1 MRLAWVL
8 LFIALVIIA
17 CILAAELAA
26 GARGARRVRAAACRR
41 KFGEFRNFRGG
52 GGAAFSDVARAAH
65 ETHSVEHGGAV
76 GYPLHHAGADYPEPK
91 LRDAPGAT
99 GGAPSRRF
107 APSRANKFAPPSR
120 PNKFAAYSAH
130 RPQVHAPEPFQ
141 DGAHWQRAHFHRP
154 LETKNALQHQPVRSG
169 MRKAPFAD
177 EVAAPV
183 VAAPLVAKRSAAPEP
198 KQHWQLYQTW
208 DALKKDPGAS
218 AEYFRARTAAI
229 NNPDFEWGAVL
240 ESLRPLL
247 QENREH
253 VGIIGVKRD
262 GRTLRVVASEASP
275 DEVGV
280 GVAPPYF
287 AGVPAELVSKY
298 ADRPALFFFHTHPAD
313 ERASPLPSSPDLATA
328 VYFGATARFA
338 ASVVISRYGVLVYGL
353 SWSAYKSINGAAD
366 WKLALLNFT
375 HDVIATNE
383 AVRSWSF
390 HTLPDYLQ
398 LYPRMRLTFYAH
410 PSPPMV
416 ATGVQP
422 AIMHSLESEVD
433 HSLLDEYSADIA
445 RHLAGKNR
453 RRPRGRTAAQKA
465 VAPFEH
471 ADFIPAPHLDAAI
484 HPIH

>member
-1 MRLAWVL
+1 MRLAWAL

-17 CILAAELAA
+17 CILAAEFAA
-26 GARGARRVRAAACRR
+26 GARAARRSRAAARCKVHRSRKVRR
-41 KFGEFRNFRGG
+41 FRGG
-52 GGAAFSDVARAAH
+52 GSTAFSDVARAAD
-65 ETHSVEHGGAV
+65 ESHSIEDGGEV
-76 GYPLHHAGADYPEPK
+76 GYPIDHGGADYPEPEF
-91 LRDAPGAT
+91 RGGSGEPEFRGGSGEPRRGA
-99 GGAPSRRF
+99 ARARRVRF
-107 APSRANKFAPPSR
+107 APSLGSR
-120 PNKFAAYSAH
+120 K
-130 RPQVHAPEPFQ
+130 
-141 DGAHWQRAHFHRP
+141 
-154 LETKNALQHQPVRSG
+154 LQTQSMRSG

-177 EVAAPV
+177 EVAAPAV
-183 VAAPLVAKRSAAPEP
+183 PAPLVAKRSAAPEP

-229 NNPDFEWGAVL
+229 NNPDFEWGGVL
-240 ESLRPLL
+240 ETLRPLL

-353 SWSAYKSINGAAD
+353 SWSAYKSINGASD

-433 HSLLDEYSADIA
+433 HSLLDEYSAEIA

-471 ADFIPAPHLDAAI
+471 ADFIPAPHLDAVI
-484 HPIH
+484 H

>member
-8 LFIALVIIA
+8 LFLALVIIA
-17 CILAAELAA
+17 CALAAEFAA
-26 GARGARRVRAAACRR
+26 GARAAARARAARCRAAGR
-41 KFGEFRNFRGG
+41 RARGG
-52 GGAAFSDVARAAH
+52 GGRAFAAVARAAH
-65 ETHSVEHGGAV
+65 ESHCVAGGAV
-76 GYPLHHAGADYPEPK
+76 DYPRGHAGPDYPEAVFRGSAGGGSAGGGSADGGSAGGTTPK
-91 LRDAPGAT
+91 H
-99 GGAPSRRF
+99 
-107 APSRANKFAPPSR
+107 SRAA
-120 PNKFAAYSAH
+120 
-130 RPQVHAPEPFQ
+130 
-141 DGAHWQRAHFHRP
+141 
-154 LETKNALQHQPVRSG
+154 RSG
-169 MRKAPFAD
+169 MHRAPFAD

-183 VAAPLVAKRSAAPEP
+183 PAAPLVAKRSAAPEP
-198 KQHWQLYQTW
+198 KQHWQLYQSW

-240 ESLRPLL
+240 ETLRPLL

-287 AGVPAELVSKY
+287 AGVPADLVSKY

-328 VYFGATARFA
+328 IYFGATARFA
-338 ASVVISRYGVLVYGL
+338 ASVVVSRYGVLVYGL

-375 HDVIATNE
+375 HDVIAANE

-416 ATGVQP
+416 ATSVQP
-422 AIMHSLESEVD
+422 AIMHSLESDVD

-453 RRPRGRTAAQKA
+453 RRPRGRAA
-465 VAPFEH
+465 APFER
-471 ADFIPAPHLDAAI
+471 AGFLPAPHLDAARR
-484 HPIH
+484 PPSF